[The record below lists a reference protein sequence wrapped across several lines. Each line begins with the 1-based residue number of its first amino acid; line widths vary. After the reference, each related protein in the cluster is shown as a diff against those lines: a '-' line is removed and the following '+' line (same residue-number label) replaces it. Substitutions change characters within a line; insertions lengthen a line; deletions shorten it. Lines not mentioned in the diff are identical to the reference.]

1 MTTTIILCITF
12 YLPEERQAA
21 EEFWHKHSQ
30 YGWRKVQSTDG
41 EKIYF
46 KYEQSQVIG
55 GDST

>member
-1 MTTTIILCITF
+1 MTATITICIIF
-12 YLPEERQAA
+12 HLPEERQAA

-30 YGWRKVQSTDG
+30 YGWRKVQSTDD
-41 EKIYF
+41 EIYF